1 MKGKIYLDKR
11 YKIDRALLLP
21 PTKFNEKEMF
31 YSERS

>member
-1 MKGKIYLDKR
+1 MKGKIYLD
-11 YKIDRALLLP
+11 KIDRALLLP